1 MTYRMT
7 HHTYIESMLSV
18 DILFALNYH
27 AKHIT
32 PSQRIDLS
40 NALAA
45 LVGSLGDDPNQRI
58 GSLSVV
64 APVAPQRGRAA
75 YKPRPTKPDI
85 QHTQLHNPFT
95 VPNDAPKH
103 IALIAN

>member
-1 MTYRMT
+1 MTQQDYRGDV
-7 HHTYIESMLSV
+7 LAA

-32 PSQRIDLS
+32 PSQRIELS

-45 LVGSLGDDPNQRI
+45 LVGVLGDDPNQRI
-58 GSLSVV
+58 GSLSVI
-64 APVAPQRGRAA
+64 APVASQRGRAA
-75 YKPRPTKPDI
+75 YKPQPTKPD
-85 QHTQLHNPFT
+85 TLHNPFT
-95 VPNDAPKH
+95 VPDDAPKH